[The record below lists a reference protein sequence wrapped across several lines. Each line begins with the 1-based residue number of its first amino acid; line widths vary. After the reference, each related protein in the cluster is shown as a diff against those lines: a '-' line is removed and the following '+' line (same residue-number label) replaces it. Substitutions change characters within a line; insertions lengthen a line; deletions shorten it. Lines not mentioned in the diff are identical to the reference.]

1 MEATRYDQNEICA
14 TTRTRASSQVHL
26 GRAMARGRLAP
37 AFLAMRLARRLR
49 QSLQHAL
56 RHDLRHDL
64 RPELRHRF
72 CSLCNVRLA
81 SRTVHNGSKST
92 GFDLRTLTTGN
103 RRLQLQNHTRLL
115 PEARSRGI
123 VVNRSVCP
131 RQLSAEPLSTAPSAP
146 TAQPQ
151 TVPEPFS
158 TVLNRSLGEPL

>member
-1 MEATRYDQNEICA
+1 MPAELQGKAPFSND
-14 TTRTRASSQVHL
+14 
-26 GRAMARGRLAP
+26 GRLACRLAP
-37 AFLAMRLARRLR
+37 AFLAMRLARRPRQGLR
-49 QSLQHAL
+49 HAL

-81 SRTVHNGSKST
+81 SGTVLNGSKST
-92 GFDLRTLTTGN
+92 GFDLHMLTTGN
-103 RRLQLQNHTRLL
+103 RLLQLQNHTHLQRLVDL
-115 PEARSRGI
+115 PVCPKHFRRT

-131 RQLSAEPLSTAPSAP
+131 RQLSAEPLSTVPSSP